1 MAQAAIIEDDTLDED
16 TADDVF
22 ISFPPDVQ
30 AAIEQVLP
38 SKDPL
43 DRPDFNTIDYINSLF
58 PTEQSLS
65 NIDDVVTKMQD
76 KINTIDNEISVVV
89 RGQCTVS
96 QDGRQALDEA
106 QKVIKL
112 LFLHI
117 KDIKERAEKS
127 EEMVREITRDI
138 KQLDCAKRNL
148 TLAITTLNH
157 LHMLVGGVESLRLLT
172 QKRQY
177 GDIALPL
184 QAITEVMR
192 HFHSYTDI
200 PQIKS
205 LGEQVRAIE
214 LELAEQITRDFHQ
227 AFANNS
233 KVVVPNKQLAQ
244 GCLVVSILE
253 PKVKR
258 DLLKWFVTV
267 QLEEYCHLFQET
279 EDTAWLDKIDKR
291 YAWIKRHLLEFEERL
306 GTMFPQNWEVSER
319 LTVQFCHNTR
329 EDLTKLMEKRRHEI
343 DVKLLLYAIQKTSA
357 FENLLARRFTGTTLC
372 DLIIQQ
378 KPTTEVKEE
387 DATDLETALKM
398 NPFIGLIGKCFV
410 PHLNIYIDSVKKNL
424 NELIDRFVQDERS
437 DQHSLPIAGSESVV
451 LPSCGQLF
459 VFYKKSMI
467 QCSQLDSGQS
477 LLDMSRLFQT
487 GLREYA
493 QKLLQCNL
501 PRANEPQQ
509 NTSSLGSSVQSL
521 RQDLQSKIATSGLIQ
536 NVRSSLLTNAR
547 DGETTRLTREELVRV
562 CCILTTAEYCYE
574 TTTQLEEKLKEKIL
588 PEFVDRVD
596 FGAEQKCFTGVIA
609 NCIHTLVQDF
619 NNACEPPLIAMSK
632 IQWQNITSVG
642 DQSPYITS
650 IRSHLHSTV
659 PIIRDSLASSR
670 KYFTQFCVRFA
681 DEFVRRF
688 IAGVYKCRPIGT
700 EGAEQLLL
708 DTHTLKTVLL
718 ALPTAGS
725 EVGRPPPPS
734 YTKVVHKEIGKA
746 EMILK
751 VVMTPIDPAKDFVD
765 HYLKLLPTCSQ
776 AEFAKVLEMKSV
788 RRQEQ
793 TVLMDLFRSI
803 KPTTDSTTGDRA
815 DSGGTSNDQPLDGVT
830 TISSGGSIRK
840 LEKMIKKKLPS

>member
-1 MAQAAIIEDDTLDED
+1 MAQAATEDDILEEEA
-16 TADDVF
+16 ADDVF
-22 ISFPPDVQ
+22 ISFAPDVQ
-30 AAIEQVLP
+30 AAIEKVLP

-65 NIDDVVTKMQD
+65 NIDDVVAKMQE
-76 KINTIDNEISVVV
+76 KINTIDSEISVVV
-89 RGQCTVS
+89 RGQSTVS

-214 LELAEQITRDFHQ
+214 LELAEQITKEFHQ

-253 PKVKR
+253 PRVKR
-258 DLLKWFVTV
+258 DLLKWFVNV
-267 QLEEYCHLFQET
+267 QLEEYSHLFQET

-357 FENLLARRFTGTTLC
+357 FESLLARRFTGITLSE
-372 DLIIQQ
+372 LTIQ
-378 KPTTEVKEE
+378 KLPAETKEE
-387 DATDLETALKM
+387 EEVTDLETSLKM
-398 NPFIGLIGKCFV
+398 NPFIGLVGKCFI
-410 PHLNIYIDSVKKNL
+410 PHLNIYIDSVRKNL
-424 NELIDRFVQDERS
+424 SELIDRFVQDEKS
-437 DQHSLPIAGSESVV
+437 DQQHSSSMSGSESVV

-467 QCSQLDSGQS
+467 QCSQLDYGQS
-477 LLDMSRLFQT
+477 LLDMSRLFQM

-501 PRANEPQQ
+501 PRAGETQQ

-547 DGETTRLTREELVRV
+547 EGDAARLTREELVRV

-574 TTTQLEEKLKEKIL
+574 TTTQLEEKLREKIL

-596 FGAEQKCFTGVIA
+596 FGTEQKCFTGVIA
-609 NCIHTLVQDF
+609 NCIQFLVQDF
-619 NNACEPPLIAMSK
+619 NNACEPPLVAMSK

-650 IRSHLHSTV
+650 IRSHLHSTIPV
-659 PIIRDSLASSR
+659 IRDSLASSR

-681 DEFVRRF
+681 DEFIRRF
-688 IAGVYKCRPIGT
+688 IAGVYKCKPIGT

-751 VVMTPIDPAKDFVD
+751 VVMTPIDPAKDFID

-776 AEFAKVLEMKSV
+776 AEFTKVLEMKSV

-793 TVLMDLFRSI
+793 TALIDLFRSI
-803 KPTTDSTTGDRA
+803 RPS
-815 DSGGTSNDQPLDGVT
+815 VT
-830 TISSGGSIRK
+830 TSGDAEIGANDIQDGGNSAAVAASGSIRK